1 MARFYFVRHIT
12 MVFLNVAVPMATLMT
27 TSHWANSMTSLASG
41 PARTS
46 ITPETGDEYMIDMN
60 YYEEEDLDA
69 AAAAADGMT

>member
-1 MARFYFVRHIT
+1 
-12 MVFLNVAVPMATLMT
+12 
-27 TSHWANSMTSLASG
+27 MTSLASG